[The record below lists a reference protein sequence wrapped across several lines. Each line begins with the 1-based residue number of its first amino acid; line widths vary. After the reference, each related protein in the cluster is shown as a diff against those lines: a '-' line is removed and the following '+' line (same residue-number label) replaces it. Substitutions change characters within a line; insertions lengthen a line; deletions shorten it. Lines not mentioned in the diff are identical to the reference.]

1 MTPSRLENETAGNE
15 RDRAGTKRNET
26 AAQKAN
32 CLIEARVRFPAV
44 HWKALVRGLNALYAA
59 ITSRLRRIPYLAKSL
74 DYKLKGGVAEMIRCT
89 TLVCDAQDDLFFKR
103 RTIMCNT
110 VGVCKR
116 IDLESLSDD
125 LARLVNQLGEEVEGE
140 VQGDDLRNIENK
152 LAKIIKG

>member
-1 MTPSRLENETAGNE
+1 
-15 RDRAGTKRNET
+15 
-26 AAQKAN
+26 
-32 CLIEARVRFPAV
+32 
-44 HWKALVRGLNALYAA
+44 
-59 ITSRLRRIPYLAKSL
+59 
-74 DYKLKGGVAEMIRCT
+74 MIRCT